1 MSAAEPRDSGVP
13 SASRSSYPSPS
24 SLPSSSSSS
33 SSSTFSRLSSPLSS
47 SSSSNFA
54 AAPAGAAA
62 AVTSQLERA
71 PFGRDGTEQQTN
83 TPGTSSNG
91 RRQHC
96 PWCKRASGAFP
107 SPSSSFSSSSSTSGA
122 NRHHHRRKH
131 RPRGR
136 RHYDS
141 ATRSSLDKQRIEAI
155 KEQILSKLGMTAK
168 PNITKARS
176 TRFLVEALAVEPLS
190 GLTAADPDAA
200 ADNTLPPSTRLPAT
214 RDADSEPDDF
224 YGRTREIIGF
234 AEPGSTLNGQTLLE
248 FPWSQDMGS
257 TDSVKVKSAKL
268 WFRLEY
274 RPDVPPVARRTH
286 HGHNVTLWLFKINF
300 RTNPMRNTTFL
311 SGKEFDE
318 HATLASSLSLSLNN
332 LGWIAVD
339 VTNTVREWYGSAG
352 KHRLRFHIDC
362 SGCGGLVS
370 PVLFHDTRQANEW
383 ENPFLMVYTD
393 PTVTRRVRRRALDC
407 SLAVRGQCC
416 KQRFYIKFQDIGWDS
431 WIIAPGGYYANYC
444 RGDCGGV
451 HRTPDTYL
459 NFYTQAI
466 EDYRKAKHSSIFQP
480 CCAPVKFSSM
490 SLIYFTDDGNIIK
503 RDLPKMVIDECGC
516 P

>member
-1 MSAAEPRDSGVP
+1 MS
-13 SASRSSYPSPS
+13 
-24 SLPSSSSSS
+24 
-33 SSSTFSRLSSPLSS
+33 
-47 SSSSNFA
+47 
-54 AAPAGAAA
+54 
-62 AVTSQLERA
+62 RA
-71 PFGRDGTEQQTN
+71 RVFQ
-83 TPGTSSNG
+83 
-91 RRQHC
+91 
-96 PWCKRASGAFP
+96 
-107 SPSSSFSSSSSTSGA
+107 
-122 NRHHHRRKH
+122 
-131 RPRGR
+131 
-136 RHYDS
+136 
-141 ATRSSLDKQRIEAI
+141 
-155 KEQILSKLGMTAK
+155 
-168 PNITKARS
+168 
-176 TRFLVEALAVEPLS
+176 
-190 GLTAADPDAA
+190 
-200 ADNTLPPSTRLPAT
+200 
-214 RDADSEPDDF
+214 
-224 YGRTREIIGF
+224 
-234 AEPGSTLNGQTLLE
+234 
-248 FPWSQDMGS
+248 
-257 TDSVKVKSAKL
+257 
-268 WFRLEY
+268 
-274 RPDVPPVARRTH
+274 
-286 HGHNVTLWLFKINF
+286 
-300 RTNPMRNTTFL
+300 
-311 SGKEFDE
+311 EFDE

-339 VTNTVREWYGSAG
+339 VTNTVREWYGSSG

-459 NFYTQAI
+459 NYYTHAI
-466 EDYRKAKHSSIFQP
+466 EEYRRAKHSSLFQP

>member
-1 MSAAEPRDSGVP
+1 MWKTRNRYNWSWSIRIVVIVVATAVTVAMSEPRESAA
-13 SASRSSYPSPS
+13 
-24 SLPSSSSSS
+24 
-33 SSSTFSRLSSPLSS
+33 SSST
-47 SSSSNFA
+47 
-54 AAPAGAAA
+54 A

-71 PFGRDGTEQQTN
+71 PFMSVAVGQDGVEHQTN
-83 TPGTSSNG
+83 MPDSAGSK
-91 RRQHC
+91 QHC
-96 PWCKRASGAFP
+96 PWCKQASDALP
-107 SPSSSFSSSSSTSGA
+107 STANA

-131 RPRGR
+131 KLRGR

-141 ATRSSLDKQRIEAI
+141 VARSSLDKQRIEAI

-168 PNITKARS
+168 PNVTKARS
-176 TRFLVEALAVEPLS
+176 TRFLAEALAVEPLS
-190 GLTAADPDAA
+190 GLTATDSDTATG
-200 ADNTLPPSTRLPAT
+200 NTLPPSTRFPLSP
-214 RDADSEPDDF
+214 RDSDSEPDDF

-257 TDSVKVKSAKL
+257 SDSVKVKSAKL

-274 RPDVPPVARRTH
+274 RPDVPPVARRSH
-286 HGHNVTLWLFKINF
+286 HSHNVTLWLFKINF
-300 RTNPMRNTTFL
+300 RANPLRNTTFL

-332 LGWIAVD
+332 LGWISVD
-339 VTNTVREWYGSAG
+339 VTNTVQEWYGTSG

>member
-1 MSAAEPRDSGVP
+1 
-13 SASRSSYPSPS
+13 
-24 SLPSSSSSS
+24 
-33 SSSTFSRLSSPLSS
+33 
-47 SSSSNFA
+47 
-54 AAPAGAAA
+54 
-62 AVTSQLERA
+62 
-71 PFGRDGTEQQTN
+71 
-83 TPGTSSNG
+83 
-91 RRQHC
+91 
-96 PWCKRASGAFP
+96 
-107 SPSSSFSSSSSTSGA
+107 
-122 NRHHHRRKH
+122 
-131 RPRGR
+131 
-136 RHYDS
+136 
-141 ATRSSLDKQRIEAI
+141 
-155 KEQILSKLGMTAK
+155 MTAK

-200 ADNTLPPSTRLPAT
+200 AAAGNTLPPSTRLPTT

-274 RPDVPPVARRTH
+274 RPDVPPAARRTH
-286 HGHNVTLWLFKINF
+286 HSHNVTLWLFKINF

-332 LGWIAVD
+332 LGWISVD
-339 VTNTVREWYGSAG
+339 VTNTVREWYGSSG

-393 PTVTRRVRRRALDC
+393 PTVARRVRRRALDC